1 MVLDGVPLLQG
12 FHAQSKEASDINGI
26 ALVLWAVQIEHH
38 LVVGPRP
45 IEQGDEP
52 VMKNVEEGHERIVT
66 GIALAVAG
74 KFREVLGQGAVGPE
88 EPEVM
93 HKKPRNGTGSFAAKG
108 FDGGRSEGERG
119 VLREPDRV
127 MGGRVGI
134 ADAGAFRMLTLQQ
147 ADGPEQVEGEGPLL
161 QFLDYIMG
169 RLPIIGG
176 HRMISPRCCV
186 LITVSVKELSETY
199 FAKNCSSTA
208 PRMKT
213 PVPSNA
219 VSSNVTVI
227 SRPRA
232 KVIGPGASTRRTMGW
247 QRTVRSP
254 SICLMVWRSFPSVY
268 NFRISRSAVAPSSP
282 DESSSE
288 R

>member
-12 FHAQSKEASDINGI
+12 FHAQSKEASDIDGV
-26 ALVLWAVQIEHH
+26 ALVLRAVQIEHH
-38 LVVGPRP
+38 LVIGPGA

-52 VMKNVEEGHERIVT
+52 VVKDVEEGDKGIIA

-74 KFREVLGQGAVGPE
+74 KFREVLGQGAVGSE

-93 HKKPRNGTGSFAAKG
+93 HKEPGNRARPPALKRL
-108 FDGGRSEGERG
+108 DGGRGEGERG

-127 MGGRVGI
+127 LRRRVGI
-134 ADAGAFRMLTLQQ
+134 ADAGAFRILALQQ
-147 ADGPEQVEGEGPLL
+147 ADGPEQIKGEGPLL

-169 RLPIIGG
+169 RLPIIAG
-176 HRMISPRCCV
+176 HRMMSPRCWV

-219 VSSNVTVI
+219 VSSKVTVI
-227 SRPRA
+227 SRPRT
-232 KVIGPGASTRRTMGW
+232 KVIGPGASKRRTMGW

-254 SICLMVWRSFPSVY
+254 SFCLMGWRSFPSVY

-282 DESSSE
+282 VESSSE